1 MFLEEA
7 SPCPLNDVYEVLVII
22 CWLPQGVVHP
32 NSAFIDLDNK
42 KDPVEPV
49 SCTYMYKKCW
59 IYIHIYIVK
68 SRKKDKELT
77 RSCMVTEYIDKYSA
91 YARP

>member
-7 SPCPLNDVYEVLVII
+7 SPCPLDDVYGVLVII
-22 CWLPQGVVHP
+22 YWLPQGVVNP

-49 SCTYMYKKCW
+49 SYTYMYKKC
-59 IYIHIYIVK
+59 
-68 SRKKDKELT
+68 
-77 RSCMVTEYIDKYSA
+77 
-91 YARP
+91 